1 MLLELASGHFNQITE
16 YVNENIDVFANI
28 FYTYRVIYSWNA
40 MQIEVKNLP
49 KSQVEITVTL
59 TDAEMRPHV
68 ERAAKHISEHRDIK
82 GFRRGHAPYEK
93 VKAEVGEMAIYEA
106 SLERAVQSSYYAA
119 VKEKNL
125 KTIGM
130 PQVNVKKLAPG
141 NNCEF
146 TATVAVLPNVELPDL
161 SKIKVE
167 KKDATVEDKQVDETM
182 ESLRKMRGT
191 EVAKAGAA
199 GKEDKVVVDMELS
212 VDNVP
217 VEGGQTKDHGVY
229 LSEDY
234 YVPGLPAE
242 LLGLKKDDEKKF
254 TLTFPKEHYQK
265 HLAGKDVQF
274 SVKVKDVFERQFP
287 ELNEEFAKG
296 FGQESMEKL
305 RELLKTN
312 LQTEATQ
319 KEEER
324 QESELLEQI
333 IAKSKFDEIPEVL
346 LDAEKRRIFGELKQ
360 RVESQ
365 GLTMEDYLASVNKT
379 AEEFGAG
386 YAEQAEKRVKSTL
399 ALRAYIEREKIDV
412 DAAEVQKEIDNM
424 KEHYKNDKEIL
435 AQLDTV
441 DTRES
446 LAGMLRNRKA
456 LRELKEKLIK

>member
-1 MLLELASGHFNQITE
+1 
-16 YVNENIDVFANI
+16 
-28 FYTYRVIYSWNA
+28 
-40 MQIEVKNLP
+40 MQIEVKSLP
-49 KSQVEITVTL
+49 KSQIEITVVL
-59 TDAEMRPHV
+59 SDAEMRPHV
-68 ERAAKHISEHRDIK
+68 ERAARHISEHRDIK

-106 SLERAVQSSYYAA
+106 ALERAVQSSYYAA
-119 VKEKNL
+119 VKEKSLN
-125 KTIGM
+125 TIGM

-141 NNCEF
+141 NDCEF
-146 TATVAVLPNVELPDL
+146 TATVSVLPKVELPDF
-161 SKIKVE
+161 SKISVA
-167 KKDATVEDKQVDETM
+167 KKDVTVEDKQVDETM

-191 EVAKAGAA
+191 EVTKSGPA
-199 GKEDKVVVDMELS
+199 GKEDKVVVDMDLS

-234 YVPGLPAE
+234 YVPGLPTE

-305 RELLKTN
+305 LELLKTN
-312 LQTEATQ
+312 LQNEATQ

-324 QESELLEQI
+324 QEAELLEQI
-333 IAKSKFDEIPEVL
+333 ISKSTFEDIPEVL
-346 LDAEKRRIFGELKQ
+346 LDAEKRRIYGELTQ

-365 GLTMEDYLASVNKT
+365 GLTMEDYLASVGKT
-379 AEEFGAG
+379 PEEFGAG

-399 ALRAYIEREKIDV
+399 ALRAYIEREKIEV
-412 DAAEVQKEIDNM
+412 SPEEVQKEIDSM
-424 KEHYKNDKEIL
+424 KEHYKKDPEVL
-435 AQLDTV
+435 RQLDTI

>member
-1 MLLELASGHFNQITE
+1 
-16 YVNENIDVFANI
+16 
-28 FYTYRVIYSWNA
+28 
-40 MQIEVKNLP
+40 MQIEVKNLQ
-49 KSQVEITVTL
+49 KSQIEITVVL
-59 TDAEMRPHV
+59 SDAEMRPHV
-68 ERAAKHISEHRDIK
+68 ERAARHISEHRDIK

-106 SLERAVQSSYYAA
+106 ALERAVQSSYYAA
-119 VKEKNL
+119 VKEKSLN
-125 KTIGM
+125 TIGM

-141 NNCEF
+141 NDCEF
-146 TATVAVLPNVELPDL
+146 TATVSVLPKVELPDF
-161 SKIKVE
+161 SKISVA
-167 KKDATVEDKQVDETM
+167 KKDVTVEDKQVDETM
-182 ESLRKMRGT
+182 ESLRKMRGN
-191 EVAKAGAA
+191 EVAKSGPA
-199 GKEDKVVVDMELS
+199 GKEDKVVVDMDLS

-305 RELLKTN
+305 LELLKTN
-312 LQTEATQ
+312 LQNEATQ

-324 QESELLEQI
+324 QEAELLEQI
-333 IAKSKFDEIPEVL
+333 ISKSTFEDIPEVL
-346 LDAEKRRIFGELKQ
+346 LDAEKRRIYGELTQ

-365 GLTMEDYLASVNKT
+365 GLTMEDYLASVGKT
-379 AEEFGAG
+379 PEEFGAG

-399 ALRAYIEREKIDV
+399 ALRAYIEREKIEV
-412 DAAEVQKEIDNM
+412 SPEEVQKEIDSM
-424 KEHYKNDKEIL
+424 KEHYKKDPEVL
-435 AQLDTV
+435 RQLDTI

>member
-1 MLLELASGHFNQITE
+1 
-16 YVNENIDVFANI
+16 
-28 FYTYRVIYSWNA
+28 

-49 KSQVEITVTL
+49 KSQIEITVVL
-59 TDAEMRPHV
+59 SDAEMRPHV
-68 ERAAKHISEHRDIK
+68 ERAARHISEHRDIK

-106 SLERAVQSSYYAA
+106 ALERAVQSSYYAA

-125 KTIGM
+125 NTIGM

-141 NNCEF
+141 NDCEF
-146 TATVAVLPNVELPDL
+146 TATVSVLPKVELPDF
-161 SKIKVE
+161 SKISVA
-167 KKDATVEDKQVDETM
+167 KKDVTVEDKQVDETM
-182 ESLRKMRGT
+182 ESLRKMRGN
-191 EVAKAGAA
+191 EVAKSGPA
-199 GKEDKVVVDMELS
+199 GKEDKVVVDMNLS

-305 RELLKTN
+305 LELLKTN
-312 LQTEATQ
+312 LQNEATQ

-324 QESELLEQI
+324 QEAELLEQI
-333 IAKSKFDEIPEVL
+333 ISKSTFEDIPEVL
-346 LDAEKRRIFGELKQ
+346 LDAEKRRIYGELTQ

-365 GLTMEDYLASVNKT
+365 GLTMEDYLASVGKT
-379 AEEFGAG
+379 PEEFGAG

-399 ALRAYIEREKIDV
+399 ALRAYIEREKIEV
-412 DAAEVQKEIDNM
+412 SPEEVQKEIDSM
-424 KEHYKNDKEIL
+424 KEHYKKDPEVL
-435 AQLDTV
+435 RQLDTI

>member
-1 MLLELASGHFNQITE
+1 
-16 YVNENIDVFANI
+16 
-28 FYTYRVIYSWNA
+28 
-40 MQIEVKNLP
+40 MQIEVKNLQ
-49 KSQVEITVTL
+49 KSQIEITVVL
-59 TDAEMRPHV
+59 SDAELRPHV

-106 SLERAVQSSYYAA
+106 ALERAVQSSYYAA

-125 KTIGM
+125 HTIGM

-141 NNCEF
+141 NDCEYS
-146 TATVAVLPNVELPDL
+146 ATVSVLPNVELPDL
-161 SKIKVE
+161 EKIAIA
-167 KKDATVEDKQVDETM
+167 KKDATIEDKQVDGTL
-182 ESLRKMRGT
+182 ESLRKMRGN
-191 EVAKAGAA
+191 EVAKSGAA
-199 GKEDKVVVDMELS
+199 TKEDKVVVDMNLS

-229 LSEDY
+229 LNEDY

-274 SVKVKDVFERQFP
+274 AVKVKDVFERNFP
-287 ELNEEFAKG
+287 EMNDEFAKG
-296 FGQESMEKL
+296 FGQESVEKL
-305 RELLKTN
+305 RELLRTN
-312 LQTEATQ
+312 IQQEATQ

-324 QESELLEQI
+324 QEAELLEQI
-333 IAKSKFDEIPEVL
+333 ISKSTFDDIPEVL
-346 LDAEKRRIFGELKQ
+346 LDAEKRRIYGELTQ

-365 GLTMEDYLASVNKT
+365 GLTMEDYLASVGKT
-379 AEEFGAG
+379 PEEFGAG
-386 YAEQAEKRVKSTL
+386 YVEQAEKRVKSTL

-412 DAAEVQKEIDNM
+412 NAEEIQKEIDSM
-424 KEHYKNDKEIL
+424 KEHYKKDPEVLK
-435 AQLDTV
+435 QLDTV

-456 LRELKEKLIK
+456 LRELKDKLIK

>member
-1 MLLELASGHFNQITE
+1 
-16 YVNENIDVFANI
+16 
-28 FYTYRVIYSWNA
+28 
-40 MQIEVKNLP
+40 MQIEVKSLP
-49 KSQVEITVTL
+49 KSQIEITVVL
-59 TDAEMRPHV
+59 SDAEMRPHV
-68 ERAAKHISEHRDIK
+68 ERAARHISEHRDIK

-106 SLERAVQSSYYAA
+106 ALERAVQSSYYAA
-119 VKEKNL
+119 VKEKSLN
-125 KTIGM
+125 TIGM

-141 NNCEF
+141 NDCEF
-146 TATVAVLPNVELPDL
+146 TATVSVLPKVELPDF
-161 SKIKVE
+161 SKISVA
-167 KKDATVEDKQVDETM
+167 KKDVTVEDKQVDETM

-191 EVAKAGAA
+191 EVTKSGPA
-199 GKEDKVVVDMELS
+199 GKEDKVVVDMDLS

-305 RELLKTN
+305 LELLKTN
-312 LQTEATQ
+312 LQNEATQ

-324 QESELLEQI
+324 QEADLLEQI
-333 IAKSKFDEIPEVL
+333 ISKSTFEDIPEVL
-346 LDAEKRRIFGELKQ
+346 LDAEKRRIYGELTQ

-365 GLTMEDYLASVNKT
+365 GLTMEDYLASVGKT
-379 AEEFGAG
+379 PEEFGAG

-399 ALRAYIEREKIDV
+399 ALRAYIEREKIEV
-412 DAAEVQKEIDNM
+412 SPEEVQKEIDSM
-424 KEHYKNDKEIL
+424 KEHYKKDPEVL
-435 AQLDTV
+435 RQLDTI